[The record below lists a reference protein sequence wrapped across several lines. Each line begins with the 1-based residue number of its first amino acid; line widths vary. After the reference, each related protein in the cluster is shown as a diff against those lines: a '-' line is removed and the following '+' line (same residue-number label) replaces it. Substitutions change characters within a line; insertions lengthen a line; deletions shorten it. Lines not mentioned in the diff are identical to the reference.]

1 MRQSWWGE
9 KKMMKKPKIE
19 NVKKGMVFRVR
30 SQRYGV
36 TNYARV
42 TRGDYSG
49 LNRKI
54 FYAIFVKPKNF
65 SKKRLPSDGEFA
77 VWDFDY
83 TFAGKLADVW
93 SRVK

>member
-1 MRQSWWGE
+1 
-9 KKMMKKPKIE
+9 MMKKPKIE

-30 SQRYGV
+30 SRQFGV

-54 FYAIFVKPKNF
+54 FYAIFVNPKDF
-65 SKKRLPSDGEFA
+65 SKKRLGSDEEFA

-83 TFAGKLADVW
+83 SGRLADVW